1 MTSDPSG
8 PLIYII
14 LGLLLILSAI
24 FAGSESAF
32 SSCNKHKLLVLK
44 EDGNKLA
51 KISLKILDRF
61 DKTLITDLIM
71 VNICHVLL
79 SVLTTVLFVMK
90 FGDSGSLI
98 STIVVTLVV
107 FFFAEILPKNIATL
121 NADKWALIFAPFI
134 YFFLIILTPISFI
147 FGALLKV
154 TQKTFNLEEEEDT
167 FDDEDLIDV
176 IESKED
182 EGIIDSEES
191 DIIQA
196 AIEFGDIKIK
206 EVYTKINDVTA
217 IDINKATNEYL
228 DSFLSNNTYSRIP
241 VYDKTLD
248 NIIGILHVRTYL
260 KQRFTKGDVDIK
272 QILSKPYFVSTQSK
286 IDDIFEEL
294 KENRVHLAIVKNKNK
309 NIGIITLK
317 DILEELVDDIDD
329 LEDEER

>member
-1 MTSDPSG
+1 MTSDPEG

-24 FAGSESAF
+24 FAGTESAF
-32 SSCNKHKLLVLK
+32 SSCNRHKILVLK

-51 KISLKILDRF
+51 KISIKILDRF

-71 VNICHVLL
+71 INICHVLL
-79 SVLTTVLFVMK
+79 SVLTTVLFVK
-90 FGDSGSLI
+90 HFGDSGSII

-121 NADKWALIFAPFI
+121 NADKWALFFSPFI

-147 FGALLKV
+147 FSVLLKI
-154 TQKTFNLEEEEDT
+154 TQKTFNLEEEEDS

-196 AIEFGDIKIK
+196 AIEFGDIKVK
-206 EVYTKINDVTA
+206 EIYTKINDVTA
-217 IDINKATNEYL
+217 LDINKVNKVYL
-228 DSFLSNNTYSRIP
+228 DKFLSDNTYSRIP
-241 VYDKTLD
+241 VYEGTKD

-260 KQRFTKGDVDIK
+260 KERFTKGDSDIK
-272 QILSKPYFVSTQSK
+272 KIMSKPYFVSTQSK

-294 KENRVHLAIVKNKNK
+294 KANKVHLAVVKNKNK

-317 DILEELVDDIDD
+317 DILEELVTNIDD